1 MAPRIDASRKIV
13 IEDISPQLDCG
24 RYAVKRE
31 VGDTLEVSADIF
43 KEGHDAIAAAVLY
56 RAEDST
62 HWHEARMHFVEND
75 RWAGSV
81 QLERNTRYYY
91 TVAAWTDWFGSWR
104 EELRKKFDAGQ
115 DVASELLEGANIV
128 RRSVDQAAGEDR
140 QRLRQM
146 LTSLEDEQGSQTE
159 RVKLGTAITQIS
171 ARTPAST
178 AMTAITLDHL
188 SGGRVILGL
197 GVSGPQVVE
206 GWYGQDYAK
215 PLARTRE
222 YVDIVRRIVAR
233 DEPVSYAG
241 EHYAMP
247 LQGGT
252 GLGKPLKSI
261 VRPLRTDIPIYL
273 GAEGPKNVALAAEIG
288 DGWLPM
294 FFSPKADDFYRA
306 ALAEGF
312 ARPGA
317 RHTADDFEVACVVP
331 VVPGDD
337 VEACADLLRPNLAL
351 YIGGMGARDRN
362 FHKDVFERLGYGAEC
377 EKIQDAYLDGRKADA
392 AAAVPTAMV
401 EDVYLVGPP
410 DKIRDDLERWRETCV
425 TSLLVAGP
433 RDLLEQITEIVNG

>member
-1 MAPRIDASRKIV
+1 VKLGLVAGYWPSTGPPPDAA
-13 IEDISPQLDCG
+13 EQ
-24 RYAVKRE
+24 
-31 VGDTLEVSADIF
+31 
-43 KEGHDAIAAAVLY
+43 IAAAEQLGF
-56 RAEDST
+56 DSIWT
-62 HWHEARMHFVEND
+62 SEAY
-75 RWAGSV
+75 GSDCFTP
-81 QLERNTRYYY
+81 L
-91 TVAAWTDWFGSWR
+91 AWW
-104 EELRKKFDAGQ
+104 
-115 DVASELLEGANIV
+115 
-128 RRSVDQAAGEDR
+128 
-140 QRLRQM
+140 
-146 LTSLEDEQGSQTE
+146 GSQTE

-206 GWYGQDYAK
+206 GWYGQAYAK

-222 YVDIVRRIVAR
+222 YVEIVRRIIAR
-233 DEPVSYAG
+233 EQPVEFAG
-241 EHYAMP
+241 EHYALP
-247 LQGGT
+247 FPGGT

-273 GAEGPKNVALAAEIG
+273 GAEGPKNVALAAEVA

-294 FFSPKADDFYRA
+294 FFSPRADGFYRE

-312 ARPGA
+312 ARQGA
-317 RHTADDFEVACVVP
+317 RRTSDDFEVACVVP
-331 VVPGDD
+331 IIPGDD
-337 VEACADLLRPNLAL
+337 VEACADILRPNLAL

-362 FHKDVFERLGYGAEC
+362 FHKDVFARLGYEAEC
-377 EKIQDAYLDGRKADA
+377 EKIQDAYLEGRKADA

-410 DKIRDDLERWRETCV
+410 AKIRDELQRWRETCI

-433 RDLLEQITEIVNG
+433 PPLLEQINELVNG